1 MRRLAGCT
9 AGSSACIAE
18 TVWWR
23 CHRRIIT
30 DYLLAAGETVL
41 HILGPGQIEP
51 AAINEAAQ
59 VRDAGRRVYPAERAS
74 QGDLFGHA

>member
-1 MRRLAGCT
+1 MC
-9 AGSSACIAE
+9 AE

-41 HILGPGQIEP
+41 HILSPGHIE
-51 AAINEAAQ
+51 AAKINEAAQ
-59 VRDAGRRVYPAERAS
+59 LQANGTLIYPGE
-74 QGDLFGHA
+74 QPDLFEPAAARR